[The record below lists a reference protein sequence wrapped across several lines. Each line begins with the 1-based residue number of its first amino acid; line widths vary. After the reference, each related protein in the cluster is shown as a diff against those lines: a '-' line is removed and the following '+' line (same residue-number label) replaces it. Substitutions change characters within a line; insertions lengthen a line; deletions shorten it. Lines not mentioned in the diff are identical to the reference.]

1 MYSAFIMAICL
12 VLQAFFLPTFAFAV
26 TEYVTVVKILQN
38 YQFPGEKRLLL
49 ELIDEGLAIEESRHV
64 NVQDLIGMNSL

>member
-1 MYSAFIMAICL
+1 MNSWTNGQGGLLFRQDY
-12 VLQAFFLPTFAFAV
+12 
-26 TEYVTVVKILQN
+26 EG